1 MTIKRHTF
9 LLLNIGIAI
18 SLAPITTS
26 RNQLAAQSPPS
37 ITAGIAVTKEGTKVT
52 ERSINFIAKANLP
65 TTQSRLYPSAADM
78 VPGAAAP
85 IILRMN
91 SEAAHRLKALADLD
105 ALQSHTK
112 PLEELNLELIKN
124 SGIVNRNEMRRAV
137 FQQTAGWQYPLKA
150 EPQFGI
156 LLPDV
161 QESRRYAR
169 AMSTFA
175 RGELLLGNIPA
186 TEEWILLT
194 MGLARHV
201 GETPFAV
208 CRLVQAAEMGEALN
222 AYEELIQHPQASN
235 YYWDLKQIPQATSLL
250 LDSAQVE
257 AAAWENSVF
266 ELKNIE
272 ELKSEEQWTT
282 LAKSISA
289 YLPLSSLESTDP
301 EKSNLL
307 APAWVAYSRVNLAK
321 TKPEL
326 GDKLKAMGDAEVSV
340 RYWWER
346 VKYYNARIQCASLLK
361 LPTAIPELET
371 LHRELNELKTQEAV
385 VALAINEFLPLQL
398 LSLTLLQQRIELL
411 VTIESIR
418 DWSARHDGK
427 LPTSLSE
434 LHLPISKNPFNDEPF
449 KWTLSENGR
458 EGTLS
463 SVAILPDRNN
473 YFDAAEIGR
482 TYRLKLK

>member
-1 MTIKRHTF
+1 MTIKHHK
-9 LLLNIGIAI
+9 LLLFIIGIAVAFAH
-18 SLAPITTS
+18 LTTS
-26 RNQLAAQSPPS
+26 QNQLAAQSPPS
-37 ITAGIAVTKEGTKVT
+37 ITAGIAVTKEGTKAT

-65 TTQSRLYPSAADM
+65 STQSRLYPSAADM
-78 VPGAAAP
+78 VPGTAAP

-91 SEAAHRLKALADLD
+91 AEAAHRLKALAELD

-112 PLEELNLELIKN
+112 PLEELNLELTKN
-124 SGIVNRNEMRRAV
+124 TGIVNRNEMRRAV
-137 FQQTAGWQYPLKA
+137 FQQTAGWQYPLKT

-175 RGELLLGNIPA
+175 RGELLMGNIPA

-208 CRLVQAAEMGEALN
+208 CRLVQAAEIGEALN

-257 AAAWENSVF
+257 ASAWENSVF

-272 ELKSEEQWTT
+272 ELKSEEQWTA
-282 LAKSISA
+282 LAKAISA
-289 YLPLSSLESTDP
+289 YLPLSSLESSDP

-307 APAWVAYSRVNLAK
+307 APAWVSHSRVNLAK
-321 TKPEL
+321 TKPEFEN
-326 GDKLKAMGDAEVSV
+326 KIKTMGDAEASV

-346 VKYYNARIQCASLLK
+346 VKYYNSRIQCATLLK
-361 LPTAIPELET
+361 LPAAIPELEK
-371 LHRELNELKTQEAV
+371 LHRELNDLKSQEAV

-427 LPTSLSE
+427 LPNSLSE
-434 LHLPISKNPFNDEPF
+434 LQLPISRNPFNDEPF
-449 KWTLSENGR
+449 KWTLTENGK

-463 SVAILPDRNN
+463 SVVVLPNSNN